1 MRRIGFPSSEKLL
14 KVGRAPCSTST
25 RPGNPPPRFRDWPRP
40 LPSADRAAFFSFVE
54 GVGGGDP
61 PLGPLP
67 SDSEK
72 TRQGGPDGLPR
83 DPPVGKPLLEGS
95 LCSHL

>member
-14 KVGRAPCSTST
+14 KVGRATLLHQHSS
-25 RPGNPPPRFRDWPRP
+25 RNPPPRFRDWPRP

-54 GVGGGDP
+54 GVGRGDP

-83 DPPVGKPLLEGS
+83 DPPLCKPLLESDLRG
-95 LCSHL
+95 HL